1 MTITACPVALKGTGR
16 CWDAQCR
23 LRHDVVFC
31 KPCKCFV
38 LHGELRKHCRGE
50 DHRLKSG
57 FGEWKAET
65 KRPAGAVLPPP
76 SRYVAKPKPSEKRAR
91 RLAKRKEPADTSGV
105 PARGGETQHIS
116 VSGEEGLNFKS
127 EVGVDGEKKTD
138 STIPVIIQKTAG
150 GVSLT
155 LVSVG
160 ITGAGSGG

>member
-1 MTITACPVALKGTGR
+1 M
-16 CWDAQCR
+16 
-23 LRHDVVFC
+23 
-31 KPCKCFV
+31 
-38 LHGELRKHCRGE
+38 
-50 DHRLKSG
+50 
-57 FGEWKAET
+57 
-65 KRPAGAVLPPP
+65 
-76 SRYVAKPKPSEKRAR
+76 KRAR

-105 PARGGETQHIS
+105 PARGGEAQHLS